1 MTTFNPDVLVA
12 GLQKVEEA
20 QGSTFDLWH
29 PAFNKVIMAGG
40 KPKTLSQLY
49 CEFGLVPVSPE
60 SITTILHG
68 TEPIKSGR
76 RQGSVKGNTYATRV
90 IYSYDVPAKDLADIS
105 SAEDLVG
112 IIKKYPLRAKL
123 GFIESLVKQFVMGGV
138 ADLPGFLTLNGDQTY
153 APNGATRNGVFSFV
167 PKASQTG
174 SVFGVTRNS
183 ITGWHNQYRSING
196 YNAQGRRQLR
206 RAFHDVA
213 EQGQQMFG
221 KVNVILSDRIGY
233 DNYVDE
239 LEGLL
244 AQDRTTIAGDP
255 GPDED
260 AFREGQPFFVGNGKC
275 RIYSEQHIV
284 PSEFVTASAQKGV
297 MYGLNTKTWKMYTK
311 GDNEKT
317 TNGWFAHRKPRRPAR
332 QEVWIYETVMHIGMY
347 CNDLRRNFV
356 VTGAA
361 IE

>member
-29 PAFNKVIMAGG
+29 PAFNKVIMANG
-40 KPKTLSQLY
+40 KPKTLPNLY
-49 CEFGLVPVSPE
+49 AEFGLVPVSPE

-68 TEPIKSGR
+68 TEPIKAGR

-90 IYSYDVPAKDLADIS
+90 VYAYDVPAKDLADIS

-138 ADLPGFLTLNGDQTY
+138 ADLPGFLTLNGDVTY
-153 APNGATRNGVFSFV
+153 SPNGATRQGIFSFQN
-167 PKASQTG
+167 KATQSST
-174 SVFGVTRNS
+174 VFGVAKNS
-183 ITGWHNQYRSING
+183 ITGWHNQYRHING
-196 YNAQGRRQLR
+196 YMAQGRKQLR
-206 RAFHDVA
+206 RAFHDCS
-213 EQGQQMFG
+213 EQGSQMYG
-221 KVNVILSDRIGY
+221 RVDVILSDRISY

-239 LEGLL
+239 LEGFL
-244 AQDRTTIAGDP
+244 AQDRTKVAGDP
-255 GPDED
+255 GPDEA
-260 AFREGQPFFVGNGKC
+260 AFREGQPFFMGGNA
-275 RIYSEQHIV
+275 RIYSEQHIK
-284 PSEFVTASAQKGV
+284 PDEFTTAAAQKGV
-297 MYGLNTKTWKMYTK
+297 FYGLNTKTWKMYTK

-317 TNGWFAHRKPRRPAR
+317 TDGWFAHRTPHRADR
-332 QEVWIYETVMHIGMY
+332 QEVWIYETVMHCGMY

-356 VTGAA
+356 VTGGAV
-361 IE
+361 E